1 MQIGTEILIER
12 MNTHPEEFE
21 NGVLSKWARIMD
33 MAHDFLPDE
42 DKAAIKEAHNRT
54 KMDYFNGEVLATLA
68 GERELL
74 GTTAGTNTGRL
85 TGNSPSTGWLD
96 EHPQNKAEYAAQQ
109 QMARSDR
116 ARNAAQQPPYPS
128 GGLGLIGKG
137 NGIWSNLF

>member
-42 DKAAIKEAHNRT
+42 DKAAIKEAHNKT
-54 KMDYFNGEVLATLA
+54 KVNYFNGEVLATLA
-68 GERELL
+68 GEREML
-74 GTTAGTNTGRL
+74 GIGGSNREATLKQYYAGGQL
-85 TGNSPSTGWLD
+85 A

-109 QMARSDR
+109 QMAMSDR
-116 ARNAAQQPPYPS
+116 ARNAMQNPYPS
-128 GGLGLIGKG
+128 GGLVG
-137 NGIWSNLF
+137 NSKGIWSNLF

>member
-12 MNTHPEEFE
+12 MNTHPEEFQ
-21 NGVLSKWARIMD
+21 NGVLSKWARM
-33 MAHDFLPDE
+33 MELTECLPDE
-42 DKAAIKEAHNRT
+42 DKAAIKNAFNKA

-85 TGNSPSTGWLD
+85 TGNLPSTGWLD

-109 QMARSDR
+109 RM
-116 ARNAAQQPPYPS
+116 ARNAAQQSPYGNALGSNSALGS
-128 GGLGLIGKG
+128 GGK
-137 NGIWSNLF
+137 GIWSNLF

>member
-42 DKAAIKEAHNRT
+42 DKAAIKEARDKA

-68 GERELL
+68 GEREVL
-74 GTTAGTNTGRL
+74 GMTEGTNTGRL
-85 TGNSPSTGWLD
+85 RGNSPSTGWLD

-109 QMARSDR
+109 QMAMSDR
-116 ARNAAQQPPYPS
+116 ARNAMQNPYPS
-128 GGLGLIGKG
+128 GGLVGKG
-137 NGIWSNLF
+137 NGIWSALF

>member
-12 MNTHPEEFE
+12 MNTHPDEFE
-21 NGVLSKWARIMD
+21 NGVLSKWARIMELTEC
-33 MAHDFLPDE
+33 LPNE
-42 DKAAIKEAHNRT
+42 DKAAIKNAYNKA

-74 GTTAGTNTGRL
+74 GTTEGTNKNQSRERYAM
-85 TGNSPSTGWLD
+85 GWLD

-109 QMARSDR
+109 KMAMSP
-116 ARNAAQQPPYPS
+116 AQQSPYPS
-128 GGLGLIGKG
+128 GGLIGKG

>member
-12 MNTHPEEFE
+12 MNTHPDEFE
-21 NGVLSKWARIMD
+21 NGVLSKWARIMELTEC
-33 MAHDFLPDE
+33 LPNE
-42 DKAAIKEAHNRT
+42 DKAAIKNAYNKA

-109 QMARSDR
+109 QMAMSDR
-116 ARNAAQQPPYPS
+116 ARNAAQ
-128 GGLGLIGKG
+128 K
-137 NGIWSNLF
+137 GIWSNLF

>member
-12 MNTHPEEFE
+12 MNTHPDEFE
-21 NGVLSKWARIMD
+21 NGVLSKWARIMELTEC
-33 MAHDFLPDE
+33 LPNE
-42 DKAAIKEAHNRT
+42 DKAAIKAAHNKA

-74 GTTAGTNTGRL
+74 GTTAGTNR
-85 TGNSPSTGWLD
+85 NQSRERYAMGWLD

-109 QMARSDR
+109 KMAMSP
-116 ARNAAQQPPYPS
+116 AQQSPYPS
-128 GGLGLIGKG
+128 GGLIGKG

>member
-74 GTTAGTNTGRL
+74 GTTAGTNKNQSRERYAM
-85 TGNSPSTGWLD
+85 GWLD
-96 EHPQNKAEYAAQQ
+96 EHSQNKAEYAAQQ
-109 QMARSDR
+109 KMAMSP
-116 ARNAAQQPPYPS
+116 AQQSPYPS
-128 GGLGLIGKG
+128 GGLIGKG

>member
-42 DKAAIKEAHNRT
+42 DKAAIKEARNKA

-74 GTTAGTNTGRL
+74 GGGTVDNLIKNQSRERYAM
-85 TGNSPSTGWLD
+85 GWLD

-109 QMARSDR
+109 KMAMSP
-116 ARNAAQQPPYPS
+116 AQQSPYPS
-128 GGLGLIGKG
+128 GGLIGKG

>member
-21 NGVLSKWARIMD
+21 NGVLSKWARM
-33 MAHDFLPDE
+33 MELTECLPDE
-42 DKAAIKEAHNRT
+42 DKAAIKNAFNKA

-74 GTTAGTNTGRL
+74 GTTAGTNKNQSRERYAM
-85 TGNSPSTGWLD
+85 GWLD

-109 QMARSDR
+109 KMAMSP
-116 ARNAAQQPPYPS
+116 AQQSPYPS
-128 GGLGLIGKG
+128 GGLIGKG